1 MSLMLRLCNGNDI
14 DIIYSMLNDPT
25 VRENAFNSSMIPYED
40 HYKWYSR
47 SLMNKN
53 RIMYI
58 VEKDKAVIGQIR
70 LDKQENKGIISY
82 SIEKKNRSKGYGKEI
97 LGLIKSEARISGITI
112 LEGLVKKDNMAS
124 RKAFISNGFSESEDN
139 SYFKYTYMLKG
150 GNEVEINKNS

>member
-1 MSLMLRLCNGNDI
+1 MLRLCNGNDI

-58 VEKDKAVIGQIR
+58 VEKDKVVIGQIR
-70 LDKQENKGIISY
+70 LDKQENKATISY
-82 SIEKKNRSKGYGKEI
+82 SIEKNNRRKGYGKQI
-97 LGLIKSEARISGITI
+97 LDLIKREAIINDITI
-112 LEGLVKKDNMAS
+112 LEGLVKKNNIVS
-124 RKAFISNGFSESEDN
+124 RKAFISNGFIESEEN
-139 SYFKYTYMLKG
+139 TYFKYTLFIKG
-150 GNEVEINKNS
+150 E